1 MNDHCSRAVY
11 AWQMETER
19 FTGRLRD
26 LVAASALIERGAPV
40 EATLADW
47 TPNLLPQIA
56 ADRAAGEFERWAH
69 STVLDENTETP
80 VISRELFET
89 LHSEA
94 GLSSSWP
101 VGNAGLL
108 HVYGYL
114 LSNVPTPY
122 GYKRDRWING
132 RMAAGLGVNPTY
144 FLPWAAEPGT
154 LLRRVTDAVLPIL
167 TEHHPRPIT
176 VARFDEVVDQESG
189 RFFRTAIVNDRH
201 SEQSVLIYGV
211 SHGAALKVVT
221 AFPVAEPTSVWLEAL
236 RSEQPRP
243 RYNVSSGAE

>member
-1 MNDHCSRAVY
+1 MNDHSSSAVY
-11 AWQMETER
+11 AGQMETER
-19 FTGRLRD
+19 LAGRLHD
-26 LVAASALIERGAPV
+26 LVTASALIGRGAPV
-40 EATLADW
+40 KATLAEW
-47 TPNLLPQIA
+47 APYLLPQIV

-80 VISRELFET
+80 VVSRELFET

-94 GLSSSWP
+94 GLPSSWP

-122 GYKRDRWING
+122 GYKRDRWIDG
-132 RMAAGLGVNPTY
+132 RMAAVLGMNPTY

-154 LLRRVTDAVLPIL
+154 LLKRVTDAVFPIL

-176 VARFDEVVDQESG
+176 VARFDDVVDQESG
-189 RFFRTAIVNDRH
+189 RFFRTAIVNDRTN
-201 SEQSVLIYGV
+201 EQSALIYGV
-211 SHGAALKVVT
+211 GHGAALKVVT
-221 AFPVAEPTSVWLEAL
+221 VFPVAEPTTVWLEAL
-236 RSEQPRP
+236 RSEPPRP
-243 RYNVSSGAE
+243 RYNVSPGAE